1 LVSVGWNEYDAFVE
15 LLKEREEHRIDV
27 MKMKTAMESAAK
39 EGKE

>member
-1 LVSVGWNEYDAFVE
+1 LVSVGWNEYDFVE

-27 MKMKTAMESAAK
+27 MKMKTAMEAAAK